1 MVATE
6 ADAAGAPQ
14 GTRLTYL
21 DLISAKNAALE
32 DTLVAGTM
40 PDARRLAGW
49 EFRGFNTPEVLQ
61 LAGIRKFKKGF
72 FREDP
77 SRPHEAGI
85 QGYNVNVVQGTL
97 GDPWVD
103 ALKNGK
109 PVRMGWYETRAVDL
123 AEPDG
128 KYPNAALINYAASD
142 KNPVI
147 DPTRLLRDYLVQVY
161 PDNPDLYLGKAF
173 LAFGPLRLFVSYFVL
188 ERHNPSELAA

>member
-1 MVATE
+1 MRCGRSPDLA
-6 ADAAGAPQ
+6 
-14 GTRLTYL
+14 RL
-21 DLISAKNAALE
+21 S
-32 DTLVAGTM
+32 
-40 PDARRLAGW
+40 GW

-72 FREDP
+72 FRNDP
-77 SRPHEAGI
+77 SRPHKDGI

-128 KYPNAALINYAASD
+128 KYPNAALINYAASRR
-142 KNPVI
+142 NPAI

-161 PDNPDLYLGKAF
+161 PDNADLYLGKAF

>member
-1 MVATE
+1 
-6 ADAAGAPQ
+6 
-14 GTRLTYL
+14 
-21 DLISAKNAALE
+21 
-32 DTLVAGTM
+32 
-40 PDARRLAGW
+40 
-49 EFRGFNTPEVLQ
+49 
-61 LAGIRKFKKGF
+61 
-72 FREDP
+72 
-77 SRPHEAGI
+77 
-85 QGYNVNVVQGTL
+85 
-97 GDPWVD
+97 
-103 ALKNGK
+103 
-109 PVRMGWYETRAVDL
+109 MGWYETRAVDL